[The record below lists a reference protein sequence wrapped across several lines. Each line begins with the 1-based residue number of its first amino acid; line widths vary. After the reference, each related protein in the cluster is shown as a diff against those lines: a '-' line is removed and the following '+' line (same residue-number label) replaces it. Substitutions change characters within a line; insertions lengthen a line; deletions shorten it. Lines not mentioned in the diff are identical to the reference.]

1 MTLIHVLAHGAGR
14 AAEEE
19 GVAGLRALAAV
30 ILARRS
36 DTTVDVA
43 VRRGDPARELARLL
57 EERRPDL
64 LVVGRGPAQGPLGML
79 RPTII
84 ERVASR
90 SKVPVLSVGSD
101 HLSAYR
107 RSLVAIESPA
117 GVSSRPVETARRLLG
132 AEACAVHLVHPLDPA
147 IQRRM
152 ERAGAPRHAILLA
165 RSWLRSRTREQIRSW
180 LEESM
185 PASGDR
191 ISLRTGDPG
200 AAILD
205 IAGRTMP
212 DLLVVAADRRWL
224 RGGFLRRSVAGVV
237 LTSVGCDVL
246 IVRSCRTASTLER
259 PTTAAA

>member
-90 SKVPVLSVGSD
+90 SEVPVLSVGSD

-117 GVSSRPVETARRLLG
+117 EVSSRPVEIARRLLG
-132 AEACAVHLVHPLDPA
+132 AEACAVHVVHPLDPA

-185 PASGDR
+185 PASDR

-246 IVRSCRTASTLER
+246 IVRSCRAASTVER